1 MDRPLPPD
9 PQRGPLNETASATA
23 SASATGPREASR
35 APADGANADRPHPAD
50 PSASRPPAA
59 LAAVTQ
65 NAASTT
71 ATWGAALA
79 AVVLGAALAAATVGA
94 AAAGLVRPSMPAN
107 AIAAF
112 ATIVACVI
120 AALPAHHPHPRF
132 GLANTVTLARAA
144 VVAALLACALEPTVP
159 LGATLFAAAC
169 AAAALDAVDGPI
181 ARAAGR
187 ASAFGARFDM
197 EVDALL
203 ILALSALAWRGDRA
217 GAWVIAAGALRY
229 LFVAAARAWP
239 WLGAPLPHS
248 ERRRA
253 VCALQV
259 LALLACIAPGVAPPA
274 STAIAAIGL
283 AALIASFAVD
293 VAWLARARRAPT
305 QAPPAGPA
313 T

>member
-9 PQRGPLNETASATA
+9 PQRGPPNETASA
-23 SASATGPREASR
+23 
-35 APADGANADRPHPAD
+35 DRPQPAD
-50 PSASRPPAA
+50 PNASRPQAA
-59 LAAVTQ
+59 LAAVAPGGAI
-65 NAASTT
+65 AAR
-71 ATWGAALA
+71 TWGAALA
-79 AVVLGAALAAATVGA
+79 AVVVGATLAAVTVGA
-94 AAAGLVRPSMPAN
+94 AAAGGVRPSMPAN
-107 AIAAF
+107 ALAGF

-120 AALPAHHPHPRF
+120 AALPAHHPHPHF

-144 VVAALLACALEPTVP
+144 MVAALLACALEPTVP

-181 ARAAGR
+181 ARATGR
-187 ASAFGARFDM
+187 TSSFGARFDM

-203 ILALSALAWRGDRA
+203 ILALSALVWRGDRA
-217 GAWVIAAGALRY
+217 GAWVLAGGMLRY
-229 LFVAAARAWP
+229 LFIAAARAWP

-259 LALLACIAPGVAPPA
+259 LALLVCIAPGIAPPA
-274 STAIAAIGL
+274 SSAIAAIGL
-283 AALIASFAVD
+283 AALVASFAID
-293 VAWLARARRAPT
+293 VAWLARTRRTAAERTPT
-305 QAPPAGPA
+305 GPA

>member
-1 MDRPLPPD
+1 VTDGFYAMDRPLPPD
-9 PQRGPLNETASATA
+9 PQRGPPNETASASRLPAVLTA
-23 SASATGPREASR
+23 PTPN
-35 APADGANADRPHPAD
+35 PV
-50 PSASRPPAA
+50 
-59 LAAVTQ
+59 LAAVTP
-65 NAASTT
+65 NGALAA
-71 ATWGAALA
+71 ATWGAVLA
-79 AVVLGAALAAATVGA
+79 AAVLGAALAAATVGA

-107 AIAAF
+107 AIAGF

-120 AALPAHHPHPRF
+120 VALPAHHPHRRF

-144 VVAALLACALEPTVP
+144 VVVGLLACALEPTVP

-187 ASAFGARFDM
+187 TSPFGARFDM

-203 ILALSALAWRGDRA
+203 ILALSVLAWRGDRA

-259 LALLACIAPGVAPPA
+259 LSLLACIAPGVAPPA
-274 STAIAAIGL
+274 SAAIAAIGL
-283 AALIASFAVD
+283 AALIASFSVD